1 MRKSTI
7 LEKLCNSE
15 AGAIVPEEFQRFS
28 STRVRLW
35 TLASDFR
42 DPGDFRELG
51 KVFPNIAKEGE
62 LIKLGEYTSLNMANQ
77 FLARAR
83 ERADSPAIRQLFLRP
98 IKKPVSPKPEPFGIR
113 RKSRRKVVEV

>member
-1 MRKSTI
+1 MKKSTI

-15 AGAIVPEEFQRFS
+15 ASAIVPEEFQRFS

-35 TLASDFR
+35 TLTSDFR

-62 LIKLGEYTSLNMANQ
+62 LIRLGEYTSLNLANQ
-77 FLARAR
+77 FLGRAR
-83 ERADSPAIRQLFLRP
+83 ERTISPAIRKLFLLPTKRAVP
-98 IKKPVSPKPEPFGIR
+98 PKPFGVR
-113 RKSRRKVVEV
+113 RQSKRKVVTF